1 MLPLAQKKSYIAS
14 IRGERQ
20 IHLQIA
26 SRGRKGRESRSGR
39 EGVFGQFVGVVTSK
53 EGVVSVHYE
62 ST

>member
-26 SRGRKGRESRSGR
+26 SRGRKGRESRRGR
-39 EGVFGQFVGVVTSK
+39 EGVFGQFVGRGYIK
-53 EGVVSVHYE
+53 GGRGKRAL
-62 ST
+62 